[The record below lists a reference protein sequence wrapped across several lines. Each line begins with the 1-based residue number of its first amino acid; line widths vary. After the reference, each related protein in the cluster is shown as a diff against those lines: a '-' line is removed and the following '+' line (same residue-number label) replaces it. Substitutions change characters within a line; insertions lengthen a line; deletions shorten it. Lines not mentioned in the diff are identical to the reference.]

1 MPPASHKRRRVAVVG
16 AGPSGLV
23 AAKSLKEEGLD
34 PVVFEQADD
43 VGGQW
48 YGPSAHSGVWPGIRA
63 NTSKTLDTFSD
74 FPPAESLPMFPRVE
88 GLRDYLRSYAKT
100 FDLDRSI
107 RLKTPVQRV
116 ERDDGSWRIVTGD
129 GGDERF
135 DGVVVAG
142 GRFNRPR
149 HPAIEGLEY
158 FAGEVV
164 HSFRYRGRDAFRG
177 KRVIVLGNSVSGT
190 EIASDLA
197 IDDSIR
203 VTASLRKPRYVI
215 PRVSRG
221 VPSDW
226 RFFTR
231 FSAYLPMAL
240 PPETVADGLK
250 RLVLDVSGHPS
261 QYGAPAP
268 HNNIMVAQITLC
280 QHWLAYVAEGRI
292 RCRPAI
298 FGVRGRTV
306 VFADGR
312 EEEADAIVTATGYD
326 LSLPFLPE
334 DIRRILNADS
344 TGLDLYVHTFHPD
357 LPGLAFIG
365 QYILVGPY
373 APCVELQARW
383 IAMVWSGVRELP
395 PRDRMERGIEAWRD
409 MRKMGSDLLLPP
421 LAVALSQKA
430 GVAPDLAARP
440 EITRHLLFGPLAP
453 AQFRLDGHGRRA
465 DALELYKQAIGVFDG
480 DTSPVPTGDELI
492 TPEERKRFAFALA
505 NMHGVRLLHVA
516 AVLRGAQ
523 PTHASHAWM
532 IARSSMSARS
542 INLVNN
548 PILRL
553 APHGAP
559 AFPQTHD
566 DDFPTRPRLRRSSLV
581 DAWSRRHAAA
591 RR

>member
-1 MPPASHKRRRVAVVG
+1 
-16 AGPSGLV
+16 
-23 AAKSLKEEGLD
+23 
-34 PVVFEQADD
+34 

-48 YGPSAHSGVWPGIRA
+48 YGLSNYSGVWPGMRA

-88 GLRDYLRSYAKT
+88 ELRDYLRSYAAA
-100 FDLDRSI
+100 FDLNRSI
-107 RLKTPVQRV
+107 HLKTPVQRI
-116 ERDDGSWRIVTGD
+116 ERDDGRWRIVTGD
-129 GGDERF
+129 GGGERF
-135 DGVVVAG
+135 DGIVVAS
-142 GRFNRPR
+142 GRFNRP
-149 HPAIEGLEY
+149 HWPVIEGIER

-164 HSFRYRGRDAFRG
+164 HSFHYRGRDAFRG
-177 KRVIVLGNSVSGT
+177 KHVVVLGNSVSGT

-231 FSAYLPMAL
+231 YSAYLPMDV
-240 PPETVADGLK
+240 VADDLK

-268 HNNIMVAQITLC
+268 HENILVAHITLC

-292 RCRPAI
+292 RCCPAI
-298 FGVRGRTV
+298 VGVRGRTV

-312 EEEADAIVTATGYD
+312 EEEADTIITATGYD

-334 DIRRILNADS
+334 DVRRTLNADP
-344 TGLDLYVHTFHPD
+344 TALDLYVHTFHPD

-365 QYILVGPY
+365 QYILIGPY

-383 IAMVWSGVRELP
+383 IAMVWSGMRELP
-395 PRDRMERGIEAWRD
+395 PRDRMARGIEEWREI
-409 MRKMGSDLLLPP
+409 RKMTSTLLLPP
-421 LAVALSQKA
+421 LAVALSQEA

-465 DALELYKQAIGVFDG
+465 DALELYKQAIGSFG
-480 DTSPVPTGDELI
+480 SDTSPVPTAEELGELRMLVGALGDRAPELG
-492 TPEERKRFAFALA
+492 AALQT
-505 NMHGVRLLHVA
+505 LE
-516 AVLRGAQ
+516 
-523 PTHASHAWM
+523 
-532 IARSSMSARS
+532 
-542 INLVNN
+542 
-548 PILRL
+548 RL
-553 APHGAP
+553 AAHK
-559 AFPQTHD
+559 T
-566 DDFPTRPRLRRSSLV
+566 
-581 DAWSRRHAAA
+581 
-591 RR
+591 

>member
-1 MPPASHKRRRVAVVG
+1 MPPASQKRRRVAVVG

-23 AAKSLKEEGLD
+23 AAKSLKEEGLE
-34 PVVFEQADD
+34 PVVFEQADG

-48 YGPSAHSGVWPGIRA
+48 YGPSAHSGVWPGMRA

-74 FPPAESLPMFPRVE
+74 FPPSESLPMFPRVE
-88 GLRDYLRSYAKT
+88 ELRDYLRSYAKA
-100 FDLDRSI
+100 FDLNRSI
-107 RLKTPVQRV
+107 RLKTLVHRI
-116 ERDDGSWRIVTGD
+116 ERDDGRWRVVTGD
-129 GGDERF
+129 RGGESF
-135 DGVVVAG
+135 DGIVVAG

-149 HPAIEGLEY
+149 RPAIEGLER

-164 HSFRYRGRDAFRG
+164 HSFHYRGRDAFRG
-177 KRVIVLGNSVSGT
+177 KRVVVLGNSVNGT

-231 FSAYLPMAL
+231 FSAYLPMAF
-240 PPETVADGLK
+240 PMEVVADGMK

-268 HNNIMVAQITLC
+268 HENILVAHITLC

-298 FGVRGRTV
+298 VGVRGRTV

-312 EEEADAIVTATGYD
+312 EEEADTIITATGYD

-334 DIRRILNADS
+334 DVRHTLNADP
-344 TGLDLYVHTFHPD
+344 TALDLYVHTFHPD

-365 QYILVGPY
+365 QYILIGPY

-395 PRDRMERGIEAWRD
+395 PRDQMERGIEAWRD
-409 MRKMGSDLLLPP
+409 MRKMTPHLLLPP
-421 LAVALSQKA
+421 LAVALSQEA

-465 DALELYKQAIGVFDG
+465 DALELYKQAIGAFGG
-480 DTSPVPTGDELI
+480 DTSPVPTDEELRELRMLAGALGNRA
-492 TPEERKRFAFALA
+492 PELGTALHTLERLGTQQR
-505 NMHGVRLLHVA
+505 
-516 AVLRGAQ
+516 
-523 PTHASHAWM
+523 
-532 IARSSMSARS
+532 
-542 INLVNN
+542 
-548 PILRL
+548 
-553 APHGAP
+553 
-559 AFPQTHD
+559 
-566 DDFPTRPRLRRSSLV
+566 
-581 DAWSRRHAAA
+581 
-591 RR
+591 

>member
-1 MPPASHKRRRVAVVG
+1 MPPASCQRRRVAVVG

-23 AAKSLKEEGLD
+23 AAKSLKEDGLE
-34 PVVFEQADD
+34 PVVFEQADG

-48 YGPSAHSGVWPGIRA
+48 YGPSGHSGIWPGMRA
-63 NTSKTLDTFSD
+63 NTSKTLDTFAD
-74 FPPAESLPMFPRVE
+74 FLPSESVPMFPRFE
-88 GLRDYLRSYAKT
+88 DLRDYLRSYAKA

-107 RLKTPVQRV
+107 RLKTAVRRI
-116 ERDDGSWRIVTGD
+116 ERDDGRWRVSTGD
-129 GGDERF
+129 GGGETF
-135 DGVVVAG
+135 DGIVVAS

-149 HPAIEGLEY
+149 QPIIEGIER
-158 FAGEVV
+158 FEGEVV
-164 HSFRYRGRDAFRG
+164 HSFHYRGRDAFRG
-177 KRVIVLGNSVSGT
+177 KRVVVVGNSVSGT

-231 FSAYLPMAL
+231 FSAYLPMAY
-240 PPETVADGLK
+240 PMEVVADGLK
-250 RLVLDVSGHPS
+250 RLVLDVSGHPA
-261 QYGAPAP
+261 QYGALAP
-268 HNNIMVAQITLC
+268 HENILVAHITLC

-298 FGVRGRTV
+298 VGVRGRTV
-306 VFADGR
+306 VFADGH
-312 EEEADAIVTATGYD
+312 EEEADAIVTATGYE
-326 LSLPFLPE
+326 LSLPFFPE
-334 DIRRILNADS
+334 DVRCTLNTDP

-365 QYILVGPY
+365 QYILIGPY

-395 PRDRMERGIEAWRD
+395 PRAQMVRGIEEWRD
-409 MRKMGSDLLLPP
+409 IRKMTPTLLLPP
-421 LAVALSQKA
+421 LAVALSQEA

-465 DALELYKQAIGVFDG
+465 DALELYKQAIGSFGD
-480 DTSPVPTGDELI
+480 DTSPVPTAEELK
-492 TPEERKRFAFALA
+492 EL
-505 NMHGVRLLHVA
+505 RLLADALGDRAPELGA
-516 AVLRGAQ
+516 ALQ
-523 PTHASHAWM
+523 T
-532 IARSSMSARS
+532 
-542 INLVNN
+542 LE
-548 PILRL
+548 RL
-553 APHGAP
+553 AA
-559 AFPQTHD
+559 QQ
-566 DDFPTRPRLRRSSLV
+566 R
-581 DAWSRRHAAA
+581 
-591 RR
+591 

>member
-1 MPPASHKRRRVAVVG
+1 MSEARHTRRRVAVIG

-23 AAKSLKEEGLD
+23 AAKSLQEEGLE
-34 PVVFEQADD
+34 PVVFEQADG

-48 YGPSAHSGVWPGIRA
+48 HAPSPHSGVWPGMRA

-74 FPPAESLPMFPRVE
+74 FPPAESLPMFPRFE
-88 GLRDYLRSYAKT
+88 ELRDYFRSYAKAFALERT
-100 FDLDRSI
+100 IHLQ
-107 RLKTPVQRV
+107 TPVHRI
-116 ERDDGSWRIVTGD
+116 ERDGGHWRVIAGD
-129 GGDERF
+129 GGGERF
-135 DGVVVAG
+135 DGVVVAS
-142 GRFNRPR
+142 GRFNRPHR
-149 HPAIEGLEY
+149 PTIEGLET
-158 FAGEVV
+158 FTGSVV
-164 HSFRYRGRDAFRG
+164 HSFHYRGRDALRG
-177 KRVIVLGNSVSGT
+177 QRVVVLGNSVSGT

-203 VTASLRKPRYVI
+203 VTASLRTPRYVI

-231 FSAYLPMAL
+231 MSAYLPIAF
-240 PPETVADGLK
+240 PPEAVAEGLK
-250 RLVLDVSGHPS
+250 RQVLNVSGHPS

-268 HNNIMVAQITLC
+268 DENILVAQVTLC

-298 FGVRGRTV
+298 VAVRGRTV
-306 VFADGR
+306 VFADGG

-334 DIRRILNADS
+334 DVRRTLNADP

-365 QYILVGPY
+365 QYKLIGPY

-383 IAMVWSGVRELP
+383 IVMVWSGARALP
-395 PRDRMERGIEAWRD
+395 PRAHMERGIEAWRGQ
-409 MRKMGSDLLLPP
+409 RQVTSTLLLPP
-421 LAVALSQKA
+421 LAMALSREA

-465 DALELYKQAIGVFDG
+465 DALALYQQAIGAFGG
-480 DTSPVPTGDELI
+480 DTSPVPTAEELGELRMLIGALGDRAPELSAGLH
-492 TPEERKRFAFALA
+492 TLERLA
-505 NMHGVRLLHVA
+505 
-516 AVLRGAQ
+516 AQ
-523 PTHASHAWM
+523 PREA
-532 IARSSMSARS
+532 ARSS
-542 INLVNN
+542 
-548 PILRL
+548 
-553 APHGAP
+553 
-559 AFPQTHD
+559 T
-566 DDFPTRPRLRRSSLV
+566 T
-581 DAWSRRHAAA
+581 
-591 RR
+591 

>member
-1 MPPASHKRRRVAVVG
+1 VAVVG

-23 AAKSLKEEGLD
+23 AAKSLQEEGLE
-34 PVVFEQADD
+34 PVVFEQADG

-48 YGPSAHSGVWPGIRA
+48 YGPSDHSGVWPGMRA
-63 NTSKTLDTFSD
+63 NTSKTLDAFSD
-74 FPPAESLPMFPRVE
+74 FPPSESVPMFPRVE
-88 GLRDYLRSYAKT
+88 ELRDYLQSYAKT
-100 FDLDRSI
+100 FDLDQSI
-107 RLKTPVQRV
+107 RLQTPVQRI
-116 ERDDGSWRIVTGD
+116 ERDDGRWRVVTGD
-129 GGDERF
+129 GGGEGF
-135 DGVVVAG
+135 DGVVVAS
-142 GRFNRPR
+142 GRFNRPHR
-149 HPAIEGLEY
+149 PAIEGLEG

-164 HSFRYRGRDAFRG
+164 HSFHYRGREAFRG

-190 EIASDLA
+190 EIESDLA

-203 VTASLRKPRYVI
+203 VTASLRKARYVI

-226 RFFTR
+226 SFFTR

-240 PPETVADGLK
+240 PMEAVADGLK

-268 HNNIMVAQITLC
+268 HDNILVAHITLC

-292 RCRPAI
+292 QCRPAI
-298 FGVRGRTV
+298 VGIRGRRV

-312 EEEADAIVTATGYD
+312 DEEADAIVMATGYD

-334 DIRRILNADS
+334 DVRRTLNADP
-344 TGLDLYVHTFHPD
+344 TALDLYGHTFHPD

-365 QYILVGPY
+365 QYSLVGPY

-395 PRDRMERGIEAWRD
+395 PRDRMERGIEAWREN
-409 MRKMGSDLLLPP
+409 RKMTSTLLLPP
-421 LAVALSQKA
+421 LAVSLSQEA

-465 DALELYKQAIGVFDG
+465 DALELYKQAIGAFGG
-480 DTSPVPTGDELI
+480 DTSPVPTAEELSELRTLAGALGDRAPELR
-492 TPEERKRFAFALA
+492 TAL
-505 NMHGVRLLHVA
+505 
-516 AVLRGAQ
+516 Q
-523 PTHASHAWM
+523 
-532 IARSSMSARS
+532 
-542 INLVNN
+542 
-548 PILRL
+548 ILERL
-553 APHGAP
+553 AA
-559 AFPQTHD
+559 QQ
-566 DDFPTRPRLRRSSLV
+566 R
-581 DAWSRRHAAA
+581 
-591 RR
+591 

>member
-1 MPPASHKRRRVAVVG
+1 MPPASHKRCRVAVVG

-23 AAKSLKEEGLD
+23 AAKSLKEEGLE
-34 PVVFEQADD
+34 PVVFEQADG

-48 YGPSAHSGVWPGIRA
+48 YGPSAHSGVWPGMRA
-63 NTSKTLDTFSD
+63 NTSKTLDAFSD

-88 GLRDYLRSYAKT
+88 ELRDYLQSYAKT
-100 FDLDRSI
+100 FDLDPSI
-107 RLKTPVQRV
+107 RLKTLVRRI
-116 ERDDGSWRIVTGD
+116 ERDDGRWRVFTGD

-135 DGVVVAG
+135 DGVVVAS
-142 GRFNRPR
+142 GRFNRPHR
-149 HPAIEGLEY
+149 PVIAGLEG
-158 FAGEVV
+158 FEGEVL
-164 HSFRYRGRDAFRG
+164 HSFRYHGRDAFRG
-177 KRVIVLGNSVSGT
+177 KRVVVPGNSVSGT

-203 VTASLRKPRYVI
+203 VTASRRKPRYVI

-226 RFFTR
+226 RFLTR
-231 FSAYLPMAL
+231 LPAYLPMAL

-250 RLVLDVSGHPS
+250 RLVRDVSGHPS

-268 HNNIMVAQITLC
+268 HDNILVAQITLC
-280 QHWLAYVAEGRI
+280 QNWLAHVAEGRI

-298 FGVRGRTV
+298 IAVRGRTV

-312 EEEADAIVTATGYD
+312 EEEADAIVAATGYD
-326 LSLPFLPE
+326 LSLPFLPA
-334 DIRRILNADS
+334 DVRRTLNADS

-395 PRDRMERGIEAWRD
+395 PRDRMERGIEEWRN
-409 MRKMGSDLLLPP
+409 MRKMTPNLLLSP
-421 LAVALSQKA
+421 LAVALSQGA

-453 AQFRLDGHGRRA
+453 AQFRLDGHGRRV
-465 DALELYKQAIGVFDG
+465 DALELYKQALGAFG
-480 DTSPVPTGDELI
+480 GGTSPVPTAKELRELRMLVGALGDRAPELG
-492 TPEERKRFAFALA
+492 TALQT
-505 NMHGVRLLHVA
+505 LE
-516 AVLRGAQ
+516 
-523 PTHASHAWM
+523 
-532 IARSSMSARS
+532 
-542 INLVNN
+542 
-548 PILRL
+548 RL
-553 APHGAP
+553 AA
-559 AFPQTHD
+559 Q
-566 DDFPTRPRLRRSSLV
+566 R
-581 DAWSRRHAAA
+581 
-591 RR
+591 

>member
-16 AGPSGLV
+16 AGPSGLA
-23 AAKSLKEEGLD
+23 AAKSLQEEGLE
-34 PVVFEQADD
+34 PVVFEQADGA
-43 VGGQW
+43 GGQW
-48 YGPSAHSGVWPGIRA
+48 HAPLAHSGVWPGMRA
-63 NTSKTLDTFSD
+63 NTSKTLDAFSD
-74 FPPAESLPMFPRVE
+74 FTPSESVPMFPRFE
-88 GLRDYLRSYAKT
+88 ELRDYLRSYAKA
-100 FDLDRSI
+100 FDLNQSI
-107 RLKTPVQRV
+107 RLQTPVRRI
-116 ERDDGSWRIVTGD
+116 ERDDGRWRVVTGD
-129 GGDERF
+129 EGGERF
-135 DGVVVAG
+135 DGIVVAS

-149 HPAIEGLEY
+149 QPVIEGLDH

-164 HSFRYRGRDAFRG
+164 HSFHYRGRDPFRG
-177 KRVIVLGNSVSGT
+177 KRVVVLGNSVSGT

-203 VTASLRKPRYVI
+203 VTAALRKPRYVI

-231 FSAYLPMAL
+231 FSAYLPMAFA
-240 PPETVADGLK
+240 PETVADSLK
-250 RLVLDVSGHPS
+250 RKVLDVSGHPS

-268 HNNIMVAQITLC
+268 HENILVAQITLC
-280 QHWLAYVAEGRI
+280 QNWLAYVAEGRI

-298 FGVRGRTV
+298 VAIRGRTV

-312 EEEADAIVTATGYD
+312 EEEADAIITATGYN

-334 DIRRILNADS
+334 DVRRTLNADS

-373 APCVELQARW
+373 MPCVELQARW
-383 IAMVWSGVRELP
+383 IAMVWSGARELP

-409 MRKMGSDLLLPP
+409 MRLTAPNLLLPS
-421 LAVALSQKA
+421 LALALSQEA

-465 DALELYKQAIGVFDG
+465 DALELFKQAIGAFGG
-480 DTSPVPTGDELI
+480 DTSPVPTAEELRELRMLVSALGDRVPELG
-492 TPEERKRFAFALA
+492 TALQ
-505 NMHGVRLLHVA
+505 
-516 AVLRGAQ
+516 VLEQLATQ
-523 PTHASHAWM
+523 P
-532 IARSSMSARS
+532 R
-542 INLVNN
+542 
-548 PILRL
+548 
-553 APHGAP
+553 
-559 AFPQTHD
+559 
-566 DDFPTRPRLRRSSLV
+566 
-581 DAWSRRHAAA
+581 
-591 RR
+591 